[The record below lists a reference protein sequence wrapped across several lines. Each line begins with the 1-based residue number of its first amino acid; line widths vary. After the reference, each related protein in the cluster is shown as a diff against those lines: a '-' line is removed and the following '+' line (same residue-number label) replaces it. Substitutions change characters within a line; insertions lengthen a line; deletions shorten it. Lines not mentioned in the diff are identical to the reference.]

1 MKDNLLK
8 LTDSLQKSF
17 TDHSLEIAIPN
28 CRIRLSEPKSKLSET
43 NGSSLIPFLSLRLK
57 IQIVLLL
64 CLQSSGRIEGCGA
77 CYHVRCKI
85 PQLCDDNG
93 AYVVVT
99 DYGEGDRTDFIMSP
113 RALLL
118 NGYLGFENVYC
129 LL

>member
-1 MKDNLLK
+1 MND
-8 LTDSLQKSF
+8 F
-17 TDHSLEIAIPN
+17 P
-28 CRIRLSEPKSKLSET
+28 
-43 NGSSLIPFLSLRLK
+43 SSLRAKKFLK
-57 IQIVLLL
+57 Y
-64 CLQSSGRIEGCGA
+64 SSTPIFLNLAG
-77 CYHVRCKI
+77 VRRKI
-85 PQLCDDNG
+85 PQFCDDNG